1 MVKIFAL
8 EKFKEFHIDPP
19 RKFRYAISNYGRV
32 VSFIDKIEDGVILKG
47 STSDGYR
54 LFTYKE
60 RQEDG
65 KIKNKSFFLYK
76 LVADAFLEK
85 TSDDQVSILHL
96 DRNRANDFHMNL
108 RWVTREER
116 LEFVSQSPFVIEAKK
131 RLIEYKKKADGSK
144 LTSTNVILIKKM
156 LADPKRGNNIKA
168 IAKRFNV
175 SPMQIYRI
183 KRGENWGH
191 IEI

>member
-19 RKFRYAISNYGRV
+19 RKFRYAISNYGRL

-65 KIKNKSFFLYK
+65 KNKKQILFSIQISGGCIFRKNIRRPSFNF
-76 LVADAFLEK
+76 AP
-85 TSDDQVSILHL
+85 
-96 DRNRANDFHMNL
+96 R
-108 RWVTREER
+108 
-116 LEFVSQSPFVIEAKK
+116 
-131 RLIEYKKKADGSK
+131 
-144 LTSTNVILIKKM
+144 
-156 LADPKRGNNIKA
+156 
-168 IAKRFNV
+168 
-175 SPMQIYRI
+175 
-183 KRGENWGH
+183 
-191 IEI
+191 

>member
-19 RKFRYAISNYGRV
+19 RKFRYAISNYGRL
-32 VSFIDKIEDGVILKG
+32 VSFSDKIEDGVILKG

-65 KIKNKSFFLYK
+65 KVKNKSFFLYK

-168 IAKRFNV
+168 IDKRFNV

>member
-8 EKFKEFHIDPP
+8 EKFKEFNIDPP
-19 RKFRYAISNYGRV
+19 RKFRYAISNYGRL
-32 VSFIDKIEDGVILKG
+32 VSFIDKIEDGVVLKG
-47 STSDGYR
+47 SKSDGYR

-60 RQEDG
+60 RQENG
-65 KIKNKSFFLYK
+65 EIKNKSFFLYK

-96 DRNRANDFHMNL
+96 DRNRANDFHLNL
-108 RWVTREER
+108 KWATREER

-131 RLIEYKKKADGSK
+131 KLIEYKKKADGSK

-156 LADPKRGNNIKA
+156 LADPKRNNNIKA